1 MQFGWRSAI
10 AGAMGTVIVCL
21 VGLVPAAGQV
31 APDENPQLSDTVFK
45 NVQILKGIPVDEFMD
60 AMGMFSSALGYDC
73 SNCHAEEIRVNR
85 DAFAVTTPAIRRA
98 RGMIEMM
105 NTLNRTYFGGQP
117 RVSCF
122 TCHRGSYRPEI
133 VPNLALQYGDIMDD
147 PNAMVIFPDR
157 KASAD
162 PVFEKYLR
170 ALGGPERLAQLTSFV
185 ATGTYSGFNTGGG
198 EVPVEIVARAPDQR
212 IQIVHMPDGNGV
224 KTYDGRNGWVA
235 EPWRPVPLMLLTG
248 GNLAGVRLEALMS
261 FPAGIQKAF
270 SQWQVSSTTIDDR
283 PVQIL
288 QGTNA
293 GQPPVNLYFDE
304 SGLLTRQVRWNKT
317 AVGTV
322 PTQTDYADYRDV
334 GGVKIPFRTIVSWTD
349 GQNTI
354 ALSEVRPNVSIDPAR
369 FAKPAPF
376 QRPSPR

>member
-1 MQFGWRSAI
+1 MQFGWRRTI
-10 AGAMGTVIVCL
+10 AGATGTVIVCL
-21 VGLVPAAGQV
+21 LGLVSAAGQ
-31 APDENPQLSDTVFK
+31 AGPDQNPQLSDTVFK
-45 NVQILKGIPVDEFMD
+45 NVQVLKGIPVDEFMD

-73 SNCHAEEIRVNR
+73 SNCHSEEIRISR
-85 DAFAVTTPAIRRA
+85 DAFAVATPAIQRA
-98 RGMIEMM
+98 RGMIAMM
-105 NTLNRTYFGGQP
+105 NTINRMYFGGQP

-133 VPNLALQYGDIMDD
+133 VPNLALQYGDVMDD

-157 KASAD
+157 SASAD
-162 PVFEKYLR
+162 PVFNKYLQ
-170 ALGGPERLAQLTSFV
+170 ALGGAERLAQLTGFV

-198 EVPVEIVARAPDQR
+198 EVPVEIFARAPDQR
-212 IQIVHMPDGNGV
+212 SQIIHMPDGNGV

-235 EPWRPVPLMLLTG
+235 EAWRPVPLMLLTG

-304 SGLLTRQVRWNKT
+304 SGLLMRQVRWNKT

-322 PTQTDYADYRDV
+322 PTQTDYADYREV

-354 ALSEVRPNVSIDPAR
+354 ALSEVRPNVPIDPTR
-369 FAKPAPF
+369 FARPAPF
-376 QRPSPR
+376 RRP